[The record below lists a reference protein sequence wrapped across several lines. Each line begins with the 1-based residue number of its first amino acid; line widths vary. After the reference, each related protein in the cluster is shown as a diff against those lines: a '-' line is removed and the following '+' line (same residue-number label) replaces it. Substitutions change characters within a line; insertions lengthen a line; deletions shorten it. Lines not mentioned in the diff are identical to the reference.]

1 MNSRSN
7 NLLANIDWVSILL
20 YLLLVL
26 IGWLNIYAAVYDE
39 NHSSIFDISQKYGKQ
54 LIWIGAAF
62 VLAFLVLLTD
72 SKFFT
77 TFSMVIYGIMIFLLI
92 AVLFFG
98 TETKGARSWFEV
110 GDFRIQPAEFAKFAT
125 NLAIAYV
132 MSRHNFKVMRFSSLL
147 TIGLI
152 LALPAGLIILQN
164 DTGSALVYSSFI
176 LVLFREGL
184 HGSILLLCF
193 VAAAIFIMALLYTPF
208 TVLLV
213 IIGGTLIAF
222 YYYRHDIREL
232 FQIILFI
239 GCVFGLFVLIKWMF
253 NLSISDYYMLL
264 IVYVIASITA
274 IYPIYKRKMKNMITL
289 LLISWL
295 CVGAAPS
302 VNYAFD
308 HLQPHQQNRINELLG
323 IKVDPKGTGY
333 NVTQSKIAIGSG
345 GLLGKGFLQGTQTKL
360 NFVPEQSTDFIFCT
374 VGEEWGFVGS
384 TFVIALLAV
393 FILRIIKLAERQ
405 RSSFSRIY
413 GYGVASILFFHV
425 AVNIGMTIGMAPVIG
440 IPLPFF
446 SYGGSSLWS
455 FTILIFIFLRLD
467 ANRLQVFR

>member
-1 MNSRSN
+1 MNSRAN
-7 NLLANIDWVSILL
+7 NQLANIDWVSILL

-152 LALPAGLIILQN
+152 LALPSGLIILQN

-193 VAAAIFIMALLYTPF
+193 VAAAIFIMALLYSPF

-239 GCVFGLFVLIKWMF
+239 GCGFGLFVLIKWMF
-253 NLSISDYYMLL
+253 NLLISDYYMLL
-264 IVYVIASITA
+264 TVYVITSITA
-274 IYPIYKRKMKNMITL
+274 IYPIYKRKMKIMITL

-308 HLQPHQQNRINELLG
+308 HLQPHQQDRINELLG
-323 IKVDPKGTGY
+323 IRVDPKGTGY

-384 TFVIALLAV
+384 TFIIVLLAV

>member
-1 MNSRSN
+1 
-7 NLLANIDWVSILL
+7 
-20 YLLLVL
+20 
-26 IGWLNIYAAVYDE
+26 
-39 NHSSIFDISQKYGKQ
+39 
-54 LIWIGAAF
+54 
-62 VLAFLVLLTD
+62 
-72 SKFFT
+72 
-77 TFSMVIYGIMIFLLI
+77 
-92 AVLFFG
+92 
-98 TETKGARSWFEV
+98 
-110 GDFRIQPAEFAKFAT
+110 
-125 NLAIAYV
+125 
-132 MSRHNFKVMRFSSLL
+132 
-147 TIGLI
+147 
-152 LALPAGLIILQN
+152 
-164 DTGSALVYSSFI
+164 
-176 LVLFREGL
+176 
-184 HGSILLLCF
+184 
-193 VAAAIFIMALLYTPF
+193 
-208 TVLLV
+208 
-213 IIGGTLIAF
+213 
-222 YYYRHDIREL
+222 
-232 FQIILFI
+232 
-239 GCVFGLFVLIKWMF
+239 
-253 NLSISDYYMLL
+253 
-264 IVYVIASITA
+264 
-274 IYPIYKRKMKNMITL
+274 MKNMITL

-308 HLQPHQQNRINELLG
+308 HLQPHQQDRINELLG

-374 VGEEWGFVGS
+374 VGEEWGFIGS
-384 TFVIALLAV
+384 TLVIVLLTV